1 MLAYYLKKLIKQRMK
16 HIRNILNSRSK
27 TDGNF
32 FVSIQKILGFKP
44 KNLNVYKT
52 AFTHRS
58 MNIKD
63 ASGHAINYERLEFLG
78 DAMLGSV
85 IASHLFI
92 EVPSGDEGYLTKMR
106 SKVVSREHLNELG
119 KELGLIKHIESKI
132 PKGQFGDNIH
142 GNLFEALVGA
152 IFLDRGYKY
161 CEKFVYNR
169 VIIPYVDIEQLEGK
183 VISYKSL
190 LIEWCQKEKKTFEY
204 DVYDDTGNDDIR
216 HFAVK
221 LSIDKKVVAKAR
233 ATSKKKAEEK
243 ASKRAFFVFQKQIS
257 KTLSD

>member
-1 MLAYYLKKLIKQRMK
+1 MK
-16 HIRNILNSRSK
+16 HIRNILDSRSK
-27 TDGNF
+27 GNGNF
-32 FVSIQKILGFKP
+32 FIKLNSILGFKP
-44 KNLNVYKT
+44 KNIKFYKT

-63 ASGHAINYERLEFLG
+63 SKGNAINYERLEFLG
-78 DAMLGSV
+78 DAMLSAV
-85 IASHLFI
+85 IASHLYL

-119 KELGLIKHIESKI
+119 KDFDLIDLVESKI
-132 PKGQFGDNIH
+132 PNGQFGDNIH
-142 GNLFEALVGA
+142 GNLFEALIGA

-161 CEKFVYNR
+161 CEKFINKC
-169 VIIPYVDIEQLEGK
+169 VIVPYVDIEKLEGK

-190 LIEWCQKEKKTFEY
+190 LIEWCQKEKKTFDY
-204 DVYDDTGNDDIR
+204 NVYEDTGNDDTI

-221 LSIDKKVVAKAR
+221 LSINDKIVSKAR

-243 ASKRAFFVFQKQIS
+243 ASKRAFFVYQNRIS
-257 KTLSD
+257 KTI